1 MAAKVEKQFDAAVNV
16 IKCLPKNGP
25 FQPSYEMMKRFYGLY
40 KQATEGPCT
49 KPKPGF
55 WDVVGRQK
63 WDAWSTLGDM
73 TKVDAMQCYINELK
87 KVFQKYSD
95 PAKVQ
100 QMLAK
105 FPDSGKMMEMVH
117 VYLSDPSPAKIKE
130 IVETMPH
137 TPEVSKFVQHLGPF
151 FEAVTDDDEN
161 DAGDE
166 HEKIPNGDVNDS
178 HPIGVPPDSVIST
191 ERENA
196 EDNREDSHSEEEEE
210 EEAVEDDEEDEQEDG
225 DENQEEDDQVE
236 EDVDRETKTA
246 TKTEEVPVEGA
257 VVVPETVVIADNK
270 AFVLEVTPT
279 TEKLTIPVKGNKRES
294 SESEEDNGFVRIS
307 AGMNGNGGINGDHIP
322 HLGPP
327 SITSDTDSGDEIF
340 CDSMEKQSTEEDSE
354 IPLLISPK
362 PNTLSLAT
370 STPSKNSFTV
380 QAEVYPQKPRVT
392 FKTPEVN
399 GDALGGAG
407 SAEGVMIR
415 GGGGGDDGESGQSS
429 SRSAGRAG
437 GGASGHSSSR
447 GSSRD
452 EAHRTPSR
460 SSLRASGGSGGG
472 GGGRSGRQSSPPKGD
487 VTEQIAVALERLQQD
502 MNSVLIR
509 LNTLETLSLRH
520 QAESQQSG
528 MWSPGHYQPNR
539 DQSASSSW
547 WPFSNLSG
555 KSVFFILV
563 WPFIVNSVIHILS
576 KRRKRR

>member
-87 KVFQKYSD
+87 K
-95 PAKVQ
+95 
-100 QMLAK
+100 
-105 FPDSGKMMEMVH
+105 
-117 VYLSDPSPAKIKE
+117 

-354 IPLLISPK
+354 
-362 PNTLSLAT
+362 
-370 STPSKNSFTV
+370 
-380 QAEVYPQKPRVT
+380 AEVYPQKPRVT